1 MITDARDEGISKGYN
16 EGIDK
21 GRNEGIDK
29 GRSEATN
36 EGMLNVVATVR
47 DLNFGKD
54 VAIQQLAKRYPL
66 MSKMCKAIEDMLTDA
81 RNEGR
86 NIAINEG
93 RLHIIDMLREL
104 NFSKDV
110 AVRELSKRYNMSP
123 EEAASFVDNNW

>member
-1 MITDARDEGISKGYN
+1 
-16 EGIDK
+16 
-21 GRNEGIDK
+21 
-29 GRSEATN
+29 
-36 EGMLNVVATVR
+36 
-47 DLNFGKD
+47 
-54 VAIQQLAKRYPL
+54 
-66 MSKMCKAIEDMLTDA
+66 MLTDA

-93 RLHIIDMLREL
+93 RLHIIAMLREL

>member
-1 MITDARDEGISKGYN
+1 
-16 EGIDK
+16 
-21 GRNEGIDK
+21 
-29 GRSEATN
+29 
-36 EGMLNVVATVR
+36 
-47 DLNFGKD
+47 
-54 VAIQQLAKRYPL
+54 

-81 RNEGR
+81 CNEGR

-93 RLHIIDMLREL
+93 RLNIIAMLREL

>member
-1 MITDARDEGISKGYN
+1 
-16 EGIDK
+16 
-21 GRNEGIDK
+21 
-29 GRSEATN
+29 
-36 EGMLNVVATVR
+36 
-47 DLNFGKD
+47 
-54 VAIQQLAKRYPL
+54 
-66 MSKMCKAIEDMLTDA
+66 MCKAIEDMLTDA

-123 EEAASFVDNNW
+123 EEAASFGDNNW

>member
-1 MITDARDEGISKGYN
+1 
-16 EGIDK
+16 
-21 GRNEGIDK
+21 
-29 GRSEATN
+29 
-36 EGMLNVVATVR
+36 
-47 DLNFGKD
+47 
-54 VAIQQLAKRYPL
+54 

-93 RLHIIDMLREL
+93 RLNIIAMLREL

>member
-1 MITDARDEGISKGYN
+1 
-16 EGIDK
+16 
-21 GRNEGIDK
+21 
-29 GRSEATN
+29 
-36 EGMLNVVATVR
+36 
-47 DLNFGKD
+47 
-54 VAIQQLAKRYPL
+54 

-110 AVRELSKRYNMSP
+110 AVQELSKRYNMP
-123 EEAASFVDNNW
+123 LEEAAYFVDNNW

>member
-1 MITDARDEGISKGYN
+1 
-16 EGIDK
+16 
-21 GRNEGIDK
+21 
-29 GRSEATN
+29 
-36 EGMLNVVATVR
+36 
-47 DLNFGKD
+47 
-54 VAIQQLAKRYPL
+54 

-93 RLHIIDMLREL
+93 RLHIIDMIREL

>member
-1 MITDARDEGISKGYN
+1 
-16 EGIDK
+16 
-21 GRNEGIDK
+21 
-29 GRSEATN
+29 
-36 EGMLNVVATVR
+36 
-47 DLNFGKD
+47 
-54 VAIQQLAKRYPL
+54 

-93 RLHIIDMLREL
+93 RLNIIDMLREL